1 MAEASYSFFL
11 TLGAVI
17 VVAGNCRHGDDFVE
31 ELQLMDMMLMNE
43 NNNNFAVRRGK
54 GGGYKI
60 PVVVSYK
67 QN

>member
-43 NNNNFAVRRGK
+43 NNNNYAVRRGK
-54 GGGYKI
+54 GGDEYKI
-60 PVVVSYK
+60 PVVSYK